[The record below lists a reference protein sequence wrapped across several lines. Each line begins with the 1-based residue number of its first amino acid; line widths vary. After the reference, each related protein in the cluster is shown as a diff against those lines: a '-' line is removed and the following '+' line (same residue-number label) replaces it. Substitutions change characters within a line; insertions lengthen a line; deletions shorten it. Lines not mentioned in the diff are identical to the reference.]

1 MDRQGKL
8 YQDEM
13 TVEKYREDLKKSKMP
28 YMAKSEARAINN
40 RRARALA
47 LGECGLKIM
56 DKVRECSKGHRL
68 IEGTLEYMMNEAVEY
83 PVAGSREKTF
93 IYTVMFQVYAD
104 EPRYT
109 PEEIEK
115 ECEDLT
121 FRLRMETDE
130 MYPEGEAEDDGSGES
145 SNLEGE
151 ESGEA

>member
-1 MDRQGKL
+1 
-8 YQDEM
+8 M
-13 TVEKYREDLKKSKMP
+13 TREQKLKKD
-28 YMAKSEARAINN
+28 AKTLAKYEQKLRKTAKVYSQTAEADAINQ
-40 RRARALA
+40 RKSRAAAIGACAL
-47 LGECGLKIM
+47 EVMDSIRGLAKTKPLM
-56 DKVRECSKGHRL
+56 
-68 IEGTLEYMMNEAVEY
+68 EGTLEYMMNEAVEY

-151 ESGEA
+151 ES